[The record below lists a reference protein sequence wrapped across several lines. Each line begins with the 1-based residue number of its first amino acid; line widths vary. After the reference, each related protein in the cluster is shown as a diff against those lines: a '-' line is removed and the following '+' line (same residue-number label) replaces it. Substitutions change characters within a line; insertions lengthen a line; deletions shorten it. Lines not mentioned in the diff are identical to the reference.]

1 MLSAGTLRNR
11 VSALHKAYKFRL
23 YPNAEQQA
31 MFAKAFGCARFVY
44 NQMLSDKIAQYKAD
58 KTVLYNTPA
67 QYKDRF
73 KWLREVDSLALS
85 NAQLQLQT
93 AYANFFRYKPVGF
106 PNFRSKKSHR
116 DSYTTNFVND
126 NIRIENGRLK
136 LPKTGLVCI
145 KLHRQ
150 IPTDHKIKSVTIS
163 RNSSGRYY
171 AAILTEYEFIP
182 PVPKLDSSKA
192 LGLDYSSPHFYV
204 DNQGVEADMP
214 HFYREAEGRLSREQR
229 RLSKMV
235 RGSNNYRKQ
244 RRKVAIKHERV
255 LDCRKDWLHKESTKL
270 ANEWDYICV
279 EDINL
284 RAMAGTLKLG
294 KSTNDNGFGMFRTF
308 LDYKLAERGKRL
320 VTIDKWFPSSK
331 TCHACGAVNHELILK
346 DREWDCTCGTHLLR
360 DLNAAINI
368 RDEGL
373 SLVNTNRGAH
383 GDSSL
388 ILSRYCS

>member
-1 MLSAGTLRNR
+1 M
-11 VSALHKAYKFRL
+11 VIALHKAYKFRL
-23 YPNAEQQA
+23 YPNTEQQA

-44 NQMLSDKIAQYKAD
+44 NQMLSDKIAQYKTD
-58 KTVLYNTPA
+58 KTMLRNTPA

-93 AYANFFRYKPVGF
+93 AYTNFFRQKPVGF

-126 NIRIENGRLK
+126 NIRIESGRLK
-136 LPKTGLVCI
+136 LPKTGLVHI

-150 IPTDHKIKSVTIS
+150 IPADHKIKSVTVS

-171 AAILTEYEFIP
+171 AAILTEYEFTP
-182 PVPKLDSSKA
+182 PAPKLDSSKA

-204 DNQGVEADMP
+204 DSQGVEADMP
-214 HFYREAEGRLSREQR
+214 HFYREAEGRLNREQR
-229 RLSKMV
+229 RLSRMKK
-235 RGSNNYRKQ
+235 GSNNYRKQ
-244 RRKVAIKHERV
+244 RRKVAVMHERV
-255 LDCRKDWLHKESTKL
+255 SDCRKDWLHKQSTQL

-284 RAMAGTLKLG
+284 RGMAGALKLG

-308 LDYKLAERGKRL
+308 LEYKLAERGKRL

-331 TCHACGAVNHELILK
+331 TCHACGAVNHALTLK
-346 DREWDCTCGTHLLR
+346 DREWDCACGTHLLR

-368 RDEGL
+368 KNAGL
-373 SLVNTNRGAH
+373 ALVNTNRGAH

-388 ILSRYCS
+388 ILSRSCS